1 MSNKDMDLRQD
12 DGNVSVPDGYHL
24 AEGRRNSSYQ
34 LKNDFPLVF
43 ILIVIALTIGW
54 VLTNLWTR
62 FVENMAYI
70 TCGLNINST
79 WHTFIVAAVVTLLIV
94 NYIALLQNH
103 GIGLQSDILA
113 PLGVPSPPGLIGNVN
128 AGVDGSQ

>member
-1 MSNKDMDLRQD
+1 MDLRHVD
-12 DGNVSVPDGYHL
+12 DNMTVPDGYRL
-24 AEGRRNSSYQ
+24 VESPPNTSYQ

-62 FVENMAYI
+62 FIENMAYI

-79 WHTFIVAAVVTLLIV
+79 WHTFIVASVVTLLIV
-94 NYIALLQNH
+94 NYIAFLQDH

-113 PLGVPSPPGLIGNVN
+113 PLGVPSPPGLIGNV
-128 AGVDGSQ
+128 GISVDGSQ